1 MSKSKG
7 NVVDPDHIISR
18 YGADTARLFILF
30 AAPPTKQLEWSDQ
43 GVEGSFKFLKRV
55 WRLFE
60 SSTNILNDKPAGDD
74 TGAELQLKLKELR
87 RMIHVTIKR
96 VTEDIEKRIQF
107 NTAIAA
113 IMEFVNHLQK
123 FFEWRMNHTHDPSA
137 KGQALFKEAMETL
150 ILLLAPFAPHIS
162 EEMWEQMGHP
172 GTTHQA
178 AWPEYNEEFLKTDEI
193 EIVVQVNGKVRQ
205 KLSVPAEIDED
216 SLKTQSLDDP
226 RIQEWTSGKEVKKVI
241 VVPKKLVNIVVK

>member
-1 MSKSKG
+1 
-7 NVVDPDHIISR
+7 VVDPDHIISR

-60 SSTNILNDKPAGDD
+60 GSKNIFDYKPAGND
-74 TGAELQLKLKELR
+74 TGAELQIRLKELQ
-87 RMIHVTIKR
+87 RMTHVTIKR
-96 VTEDIEKRIQF
+96 VTEDIERRIQF

-123 FFEWRMNHTHDPSA
+123 FYEWWMNHTHDPPA

-150 ILLLAPFAPHIS
+150 ILLLSPFAPHIA
-162 EEMWEQMGHP
+162 EEMWEQMGHSE
-172 GTTHQA
+172 TTHQT
-178 AWPEYNEEFLKTDEI
+178 AWPEYNEEFLRADEI

-205 KLSVPAEIDED
+205 KFLVSESIDEA
-216 SLKTQSLDDP
+216 SLKEKSLEDP
-226 RIQEWTSGKEVKKVI
+226 RIQEWTNGKEVKKVI

>member
-7 NVVDPDHIISR
+7 NVVDPDHIIDR

-43 GVEGSFKFLKRV
+43 GVEGGFKFLKRV

-60 SSTNILNDKPAGDD
+60 GSKNIFDDKPVEDD
-74 TGAELQLKLKELR
+74 TGAELQIKLKELQ
-87 RMIHVTIKR
+87 RMIHVTRKR
-96 VTEDIEKRIQF
+96 VTDDFEKRIQF

-113 IMEFVNHLQK
+113 IMEFVNYLYTFREWWTSQK
-123 FFEWRMNHTHDPSA
+123 KLSA
-137 KGQALFKEAMETL
+137 EGQALFKEAMETL
-150 ILLLAPFAPHIS
+150 VLVLSPFAPHIA
-162 EEMWEQMGHP
+162 EEMWEQMGHS
-172 GTTHQA
+172 GATHQA
-178 AWPEYNEEFLKTDEI
+178 AWPEHNEEFLKSDEI

-205 KLSVPAEIDED
+205 KLSVPSGIDEE
-216 SLKTQSLDDP
+216 SLKVKSLEDP
-226 RIQEWTSGKEVKKVI
+226 RIQEWTNGKEVKKVI